1 MISISRVVRFKELMH
16 SIYPGLG
23 LGEVSLS
30 HSPSSSWTYWRIN
43 INVKALLEFAL
54 PEKNLHLHSSSPCLC
69 PKSSVQIARVL
80 SYILGI
86 FVEDHERPQTHHSM
100 KGVWNKYIT
109 TRQMY
114 TCYTLSITLPY
125 SIFLHQ
131 WKGTFRLHGS
141 FSSSHSHTTHTCMS
155 FHKYI
160 HTSSTWA
167 ILQHIQCHF
176 VHFKSWYFWLL
187 SQ

>member
-30 HSPSSSWTYWRIN
+30 HSPPSSWASAWQWRSPGFMIPCHNLWKWTYWRIN
-43 INVKALLEFAL
+43 TNFKALLEFAL

-109 TRQMY
+109 TRQMF

-131 WKGTFRLHGS
+131 WKGTFRLLGT
-141 FSSSHSHTTHTCMS
+141 FSSSHTHMTHMS
-155 FHKYI
+155 FHKSAPTKI
-160 HTSSTWA
+160 WKHW
-167 ILQHIQCHF
+167 Q
-176 VHFKSWYFWLL
+176 
-187 SQ
+187 